1 MCGMPAFLSSI
12 FTAASA
18 LTLGMNG
25 TWDIKAGDQTL
36 FRIELAETPSGT
48 IATWERPEHFQTD
61 GQSFSH
67 ITGPVIR
74 RQTRTVRKA
83 GADIELVFEGPTPGS
98 APDVFRLHP
107 VDASHANMTIEG
119 APFEPFSL
127 VKASADAPPL
137 GPWDPGRS
145 YVLTIVR
152 PTNAEM
158 SAIFGADQA
167 DRQTADIDWSIVG
180 PADDKRRART
190 EELLGSG
197 ALQSGDDYYHAA
209 FIFQHGAEPDDYLK
223 AHLLATI
230 AVARGRPDAV
240 WIASATLDR
249 YLQAIGKPQV
259 LGTQYSTPADG
270 PTTQEPYDRA
280 LISDAMRKAL
290 HVPSIDE
297 QEERRRRYDREAT
310 APAKP

>member
-1 MCGMPAFLSSI
+1 MSAFLSSLI
-12 FTAASA
+12 TAASA
-18 LTLGMNG
+18 LTLGMSG
-25 TWDIKAGDQTL
+25 SWDLKAGDQTL
-36 FRIELAETPSGT
+36 FRIEIAETPSGT

-61 GQSFSH
+61 GESFSR

-74 RQTRTVRKA
+74 RQTRTVRMA
-83 GADIELVFEGPTPGS
+83 GADIELVFEDPTPGS
-98 APDVFRLHP
+98 APDVLRLHP
-107 VDASHANMTIEG
+107 VDASHADMTIEG

-127 VKASADAPPL
+127 VKAPADAPPL

-145 YVLTIVR
+145 YALTIVR

-158 SAIFGADQA
+158 SAIFSADQA
-167 DRQTADIDWSIVG
+167 DRQAADIDWSIVG
-180 PADDKRRART
+180 PADNKRRART

-209 FIFQHGAEPDDYLK
+209 FVFQHGADPGDYLK
-223 AHLLATI
+223 AHLLAMI

-249 YLQAIGKPQV
+249 YLHAIGKPQV
-259 LGTQYSTPADG
+259 LGTQYAIPSDSPA
-270 PTTQEPYDRA
+270 TQDPYDRA

-290 HVPSIDE
+290 HVPSIEE
-297 QEERRRRYDREAT
+297 QEARRRQYDQA
-310 APAKP
+310 AAASKKP